1 MKEKKYYRRLDY
13 IRIIACIM
21 VLLYHLNIVK
31 GGFLTVC
38 TFFVLTGYLDCMNAL
53 KQEKFSIK
61 DYYLKRIKRIYLPLL
76 VVLSITVIVF
86 KLVNYVNWLNLK
98 PEVISA
104 VFGYNNFWQL
114 QANLNYFTKN
124 VSSPL
129 IHIWYISIL
138 MQFDLVFPLI
148 FVLFKKISKKIK
160 NFSLVLV
167 SLLTIASTGL
177 FIYMSKTQSI
187 MTVYYNTFAR
197 SFSILWGVLIAL
209 INYRFTIKGFKKNS
223 LFIFS
228 LYSVILLTLCFLI
241 SDKSSYYAL
250 FMIITTLLSCRL
262 IEYALL
268 KESQLEKSKDF
279 IANFSKAT
287 YEIYLVQYPIIFFI
301 QNLELDNTIKLL
313 VIILS
318 TIILGLII
326 HNLVN
331 FKVKSKLIKALKV
344 IVLSLIIV
352 VGTVVVILEKDNTE
366 EMKRLEN
373 KLNDNL
379 KIMEQKNKEYM
390 NSEISEEEKWDKL
403 LEDLDAEEDKVVS
416 KQVREL
422 RVVGVGDSVFLDAVG
437 GLYEKFPNGYFDGK
451 VSRSILGGIDVLKKL
466 KAEGKLSNTI
476 VLALATNSDFV
487 ESWNNTVMD
496 ILGDREIYWINAI
509 GADDPTFN
517 SKFVK
522 YAQKRKNIHIVD
534 WEGAA
539 KGQKDLFYVDGIHPN
554 EKGIKV
560 YVDTIYKTIYDDY
573 LAKYRIKRKELL
585 AKKAKEEQEK
595 ITFYGNNALI
605 NSFEELQNKFKKAS
619 FNAKADY
626 QYKSISN
633 EISNKIKEK
642 KLEHKIVFVFDNEAN
657 LTDSDYEQLIDLCKD
672 HEIYIVSINKPI
684 RINNKNIKL
693 INFYNE
699 LKRHDEYFIADKVH
713 LSEKGNIELAKLIS
727 ESIK

>member
-31 GGFLTVC
+31 GGFLAVC

-61 DYYLKRIKRIYLPLL
+61 EYYLKRIKRIYLPLL

-138 MQFDLVFPLI
+138 IQFDLVFPLV
-148 FVLFKKISKKIK
+148 FALFKKISNKIK
-160 NFSLVLV
+160 YLSVIII
-167 SLLTIASTGL
+167 SLLTILSTGF

-187 MTVYYNTFAR
+187 MAVYYNTFAR

-209 INYRFTIKGFKKNS
+209 INYKYSIKGFKKNS
-223 LFIFS
+223 IIIYS
-228 LYSVILLTLCFLI
+228 LYGIILLSLCFLI
-241 SDKSSYYAL
+241 SDKSSNYAI
-250 FMIITTLLSCRL
+250 FMIITTILSCRL
-262 IEYALL
+262 VEYSML
-268 KESQLEKSKDF
+268 KESSIEKSKDF
-279 IANFSKAT
+279 IANFAKAT
-287 YEIYLVQYPIIFFI
+287 YEIYLVQYPIIFYI
-301 QNLELDNTIKLL
+301 QNLKLDNSIKL
-313 VIILS
+313 VIIIVS
-318 TIILGLII
+318 TIILGIII
-326 HNLVN
+326 HHLVN
-331 FKVKSKLIKALKV
+331 FKVKSKLIKGFKSL
-344 IVLSLIIV
+344 ILSLIII
-352 VGTVVVILEKDNTE
+352 VGTVLVILEKDNTE

-379 KIMEQKNKEYM
+379 KIMEQKNKEYI

-437 GLYEKFPNGYFDGK
+437 GLYDKFPNGYFDGK

-466 KAEGKLSNTI
+466 KAENKLSNTI

-517 SKFVK
+517 SKFIK

-554 EKGIKV
+554 DKGIKV
-560 YVDTIYKTIYDDY
+560 YVDTIYKTIYNDY
-573 LAKYRIKRKELL
+573 LEKYRVKRKELL
-585 AKKAKEEQEK
+585 EKKAKEEKEK

-605 NSFEELQNKFKKAS
+605 NSFEELQNKYKKAS

-626 QYKSISN
+626 QYKTISN
-633 EISNKIKEK
+633 EITNKIKEK
-642 KLEHKIVFVFDNEAN
+642 KLEYKIVFVFDNEAN
-657 LTDSDYEQLIDLCKD
+657 LSDSEYNQLIDLCKD

-684 RINNKNIKL
+684 NIINKNIKI

-699 LKRHDEYFIADKVH
+699 LKKHDEYLIADKVH
-713 LSEKGNIELAKLIS
+713 LSEKGNITLANLIN
-727 ESIK
+727 ETIK